1 MLALTRKTDYAL
13 IALCHLARQPE
24 RVISARQIAR
34 RFSMP
39 LPLLMNVLKTL
50 AAHEVVRS
58 VRGAKGGYQLARRP
72 EDLTLDELIEVIEGP
87 IRLTHCTAKDYVPEP
102 EHCSLHEKCPLRS
115 PASRLHNR
123 LKAFLGDVTLAE
135 IAGLDDIDETLEP
148 DTAHEAPD
156 HEPARLSG

>member
-72 EDLTLDELIEVIEGP
+72 EDLTLDLLLQRARNGVKEVILYTNPDLE
-87 IRLTHCTAKDYVPEP
+87 
-102 EHCSLHEKCPLRS
+102 
-115 PASRLHNR
+115 
-123 LKAFLGDVTLAE
+123 GDVTAQH
-135 IAGLDDIDETLEP
+135 IAKLLRPLGIKVTL
-148 DTAHEAPD
+148 
-156 HEPARLSG
+156 PARGIPTGSHIEYSSDTILRDALDGRHELGS